1 MRAIDFHQSCHSVFV
16 EGTHCCIVICVCVNY
31 LWFSL
36 TKVSSSSFSLSISC
50 FFSSGLVSPFVILS
64 LGRAERDTQTQSE
77 STSQHNLNHGREERP
92 QEHVMTHAELR
103 TLLRK
108 IWFSIHL
115 ACLAVKKKETFY
127 RDTNFGYST
136 VCKSVEWV
144 NRARMWL
151 QTSLQSVFPLWL
163 VTTEIVWCQKN
174 WLKASMAL
182 FYSWFSYIT

>member
-115 ACLAVKKKETFY
+115 ACLAVKKRKPFTETLIWVIVQY
-127 RDTNFGYST
+127 VNLLSESIEQGCGCRPHYSQ
-136 VCKSVEWV
+136 C
-144 NRARMWL
+144 
-151 QTSLQSVFPLWL
+151 FH
-163 VTTEIVWCQKN
+163 CD
-174 WLKASMAL
+174 
-182 FYSWFSYIT
+182 